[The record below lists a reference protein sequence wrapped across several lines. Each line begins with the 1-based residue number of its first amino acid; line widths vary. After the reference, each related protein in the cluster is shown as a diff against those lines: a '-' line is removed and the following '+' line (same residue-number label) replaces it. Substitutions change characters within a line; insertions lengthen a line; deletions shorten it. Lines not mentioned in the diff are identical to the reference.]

1 MKSVIRKLIL
11 ITLCCGSSVSL
22 GQQQFLNFM
31 PNAQAIG
38 LGNSA
43 VALAR
48 DPAASYWNP
57 AALAFLV
64 TDHVLININDSSQ
77 FNYIGVTKY
86 FPPSLTLGLNVCR
99 PGVPDVN
106 SDWAILALG
115 YRLAPFLAIG
125 TNVNITKTAE
135 NVMQSSFGFG
145 IFLKSFPVYRAD
157 AGGGVFNGSWFT
169 SKSMKDKICLG
180 LTIHNVPI
188 NSDKKQHEFR
198 LAVAL
203 KPAIPGP
210 VFHLAYQ
217 ASADT
222 FSLHPGIQIP
232 LFKHTA
238 IFMGAKDFKSDQFAV
253 GATTQWG
260 PFQLDLA
267 YRSAEAKLHASL
279 MIRLSDDRRTMFQ
292 KYERLGAEKAKE
304 NNSKGAL
311 SNYSKALGYEPDNVE
326 LNYLVAAL
334 KKQTRQRSQ
343 TIDSLLTAGD
353 KFAAKGWHINAYH
366 SYQKILEL
374 DRNNTNAQKRLKE
387 LQPRLNIYLEQLFR
401 QGVISFNQNEIRRA
415 QRIFEEI
422 LYVDRT
428 HAGAAVYLAK
438 IDSMNASA
446 ANSYFY
452 RGLGYYR
459 QKNLL
464 RAQQEFRATLNLDP
478 NHKQAREYLSRVE
491 REIETN
497 RRQVERLLTEAR
509 SHEQK
514 KQYLKAH
521 TAYRRILE
529 IEPGHEEARRRLE
542 SMKGQIRLVVDD
554 KFQRAKNLF
563 LRNDNQ
569 AAIAAFK
576 EILTIDPDHVASKS
590 YLKRATQRIEA
601 LAEQH
606 YQRGQNFFQQKNWDM
621 VIQECNLALG
631 LNPNHTAAEE
641 LHRTALANLSL
652 DKLYARGVDY
662 YARGDYKNA
671 RSIFKQILAKEPNN
685 AAAQDYLKRAE
696 KAFDDRITEI
706 FNTGMIKYTEGDYE
720 EAINAWNNVLKIDP
734 HHASALEYIQ
744 KAREKL
750 DALNRI
756 E

>member
-1 MKSVIRKLIL
+1 MKLVIRQFIV
-11 ITLCCGSSVSL
+11 ITLLFGTSAGY
-22 GQQQFLNFM
+22 GQRDFSHFM

-57 AALAFLV
+57 AALAFII
-64 TDHVLININDSSQ
+64 TDRVLININDSSQ

-86 FPPSLTLGLNVCR
+86 FPPALTLGLNICR
-99 PGVPDVN
+99 PGVPDAN

-115 YRLAPFLAIG
+115 YRLAPLLSIG
-125 TNVNITKTAE
+125 TNVNITKTVE
-135 NVMQSSFGFG
+135 NVIQSSFGFG
-145 IFLKSFPVYRAD
+145 IFLKSFPIYRAD
-157 AGGGVFNGSWFT
+157 ASGGTVEGSWFT
-169 SKSMKDKICLG
+169 SKSMKDKISFG
-180 LTIHNVPI
+180 LTVHNVPI
-188 NSDKKQHEFR
+188 NSPKRQHEFR
-198 LAVAL
+198 LGVAL
-203 KPAIPGP
+203 KPANPGP
-210 VFHLAYQ
+210 IFHFAYH

-232 LFKHTA
+232 LFKNTE

-253 GATTQWG
+253 GASTQWG
-260 PFQLDLA
+260 PFQLDLV

-304 NNSKGAL
+304 NNLKGAL
-311 SNYSKALGYEPDNVE
+311 SNYSKALGYEPDHE
-326 LNYLVAAL
+326 DLNYLVATL
-334 KKQTRQRSQ
+334 KKENRDRTQK
-343 TIDSLLTAGD
+343 IDSLLTAGD

-366 SYQKILEL
+366 SYQKVLEL
-374 DRNNTNAQKRLKE
+374 DRNNSNAQKRLKD
-387 LQPRLNIYLEQLFR
+387 LQPRLSIYLEQLYR
-401 QGVISFNQNEIRRA
+401 QGVLSFKQNEVKRA

-428 HAGAAVYLAK
+428 HAGAASYLAK
-438 IDSMNASA
+438 IDSMTTTA
-446 ANSYFY
+446 ANDFFY

-459 QKNLL
+459 QKNLS
-464 RAQQEFRATLNLDP
+464 RAQQEFREALNLDP
-478 NHKQAREYLSRVE
+478 NHKQAREYFNRVE
-491 REIETN
+491 REIDTN
-497 RRQVERLLTEAR
+497 RRQVQRLLTEAQ
-509 SHEQK
+509 SYEQK
-514 KQYLKAH
+514 KQYVKAH
-521 TAYRRILE
+521 SNYRRVLE
-529 IEPGHEEARRRLE
+529 IEPGHEEAHRRLE
-542 SMKGQIRLVVDD
+542 LLKGQIRLVVED

-569 AAIAAFK
+569 NAIAAFK
-576 EILTIDPDHVASKS
+576 EILAIDPDHVASKS
-590 YLKRATQRIEA
+590 YLKRATQRVEA

-621 VIQECNLALG
+621 VIQECNLALA

-641 LHRTALANLSL
+641 LHRMALANISL
-652 DKLYARGVDY
+652 DKLYARGVEY
-662 YARGDYKNA
+662 FARGDYKNA

-685 AAAQDYLKRAE
+685 TAAQDYLKRAE

-734 HHASALEYIQ
+734 RHASALEYIQ
-744 KAREKL
+744 KAKEKL
-750 DALNRI
+750 EALNRI